1 MTIDKAHKH
10 YILLHTLLLFIYIDI
25 YVFTIDGVNCIN
37 GINGI
42 NGKNFT
48 PTTKERKEKN
58 KN

>member
-25 YVFTIDGVNCIN
+25 YVFTIDGVN